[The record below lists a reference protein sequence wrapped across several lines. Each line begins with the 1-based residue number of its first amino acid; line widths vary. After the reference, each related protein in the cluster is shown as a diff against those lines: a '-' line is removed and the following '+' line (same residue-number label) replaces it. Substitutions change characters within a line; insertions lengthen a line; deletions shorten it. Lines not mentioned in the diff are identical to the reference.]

1 MVDAVDMAESRS
13 SKSQAALNEGK
24 RRRGSSSLSD
34 YTLGDCLGRG
44 ASGSVYRAINY
55 TTGETVAIKQIRL
68 SDLPHSEL
76 GAIMREIDLL
86 KNLNHPHIV
95 QYHGFVKSVDS
106 LYIIL
111 EFCENGSLHSIC
123 KNFGKFPE
131 HLVGRYT
138 GQVLD
143 GLFYLHEQGVIH
155 RDIKGANILTTK
167 EGHIK
172 LADFGVATR
181 ANDATVVGT
190 PYWMAPEVIEL
201 VGATTAS
208 DIWSV
213 GCTVIELLTGDPP
226 YYDLSPMQALFR
238 IVSDDHPSLP
248 EGASPAVR
256 DFLMQCF
263 QKDPNL
269 RVSARKLL
277 RHPWIVKTRPVSK
290 EPNPKYVDDV
300 RSVQQW
306 NEALKMPLDV
316 HGVRSKP
323 VPSHQVPQSKI
334 DPTNKDGFAALQESS
349 FDDNWDDDFTP
360 SINSSSFDLTHLKS
374 HDATGGQSIRR
385 NQASSEQATYPG
397 YFAQEDDN
405 MDTIKPKKISLLK
418 ALHIE
423 QGKQKSRSSTSA
435 SATLSESYPPGG
447 KSLFPSL
454 FADHLA
460 SESIEDVE
468 DFDMNDLESPFG
480 QEQEQDLSSIVS
492 RKPIDRFR
500 RSHSNEVEHSRI
512 SGDTRLLKL
521 GSRDD
526 SSLDELKVAAKIH
539 KYTEAEEEDDFSD
552 IFWVPDSLGP
562 KHDGASRKNNLVLAT
577 KGTDPKIGLSDEY
590 EEDDPFSEL
599 EEGLT
604 ELDLDANIARDQHAR
619 LCTEVSS
626 YIESLKSQHTGIFL
640 EDTTAKLLGILLDS
654 PETKTAVIASHGL
667 LPILEVLESGRNREV
682 NITLLR
688 VINALTFNDIE
699 LLENLCFVGGIPTI
713 TKFATK
719 HHHKEIRLEAAIF
732 IRQICHMSRLTLQM
746 FVSCGGLN
754 VLVELIEDDYSTHKE
769 LVLTGIEGVVDVFKL
784 QGSTPKNDFCRILS
798 RHMVLRPLSLVLSQI
813 CKEKEDRYEV
823 YCEKI
828 VNLFYLFSQA
838 ENQVKEVIADRVT
851 LKRIMKDLPD
861 LPLTCQIAFL
871 KFVKNLSMLST
882 TLDILQ
888 NANAIEV
895 LIEMLS
901 ENTHKPQFKELSN
914 QILSI
919 MFNLCRHSKSRQEE
933 AAINGII
940 PVLQKIVR
948 TDRPLK
954 EFALPILCDMAHSGR
969 LGRKYLWQNN
979 GLEFFVSLLS
989 EPYWQVAS
997 LEAILVWLH
1006 EEPAQIEERLLQSNA
1021 TRALVSCFTGS
1032 KTNTFEN
1039 ILEPFQKLCRLS
1051 GPIAR
1056 AMGHPDFFER
1066 VLQKLTHPKAVVR
1079 LSLLRIVRSICDANG
1094 DQEDLLARSGL
1105 FPMIL
1110 WLAENDGAILVRNIA
1125 SEFVKTRKNQLQSG
1139 RNHKYHASSTPA
1151 TPRSMGIF
1159 RASSHLSRPRKHAD
1173 YSPISHD
1180 IEGSKETGLKANK
1193 TCLKIERRK
1202 RQQST

>member
-323 VPSHQVPQSKI
+323 APSHQVPQSKI

-385 NQASSEQATYPG
+385 NQASSEQTIYSG

-405 MDTIKPKKISLLK
+405 MDTIKPKKTSLLK

-423 QGKQKSRSSTSA
+423 QAKQKSR
-435 SATLSESYPPGG
+435 P
-447 KSLFPSL
+447 K
-454 FADHLA
+454 
-460 SESIEDVE
+460 
-468 DFDMNDLESPFG
+468 SPFG
-480 QEQEQDLSSIVS
+480 REQEQGLSSIVS
-492 RKPIDRFR
+492 RKPTDRFR

-562 KHDGASRKNNLVLAT
+562 KHDGASRKNNLVLAP

-813 CKEKEDRYEV
+813 CKEKEDRYEI

-1180 IEGSKETGLKANK
+1180 IEGNKETGLKANK

>member
-1 MVDAVDMAESRS
+1 MVDVIDMAESRS
-13 SKSQAALNEGK
+13 TKAQAASNEGK

-68 SDLPHSEL
+68 SDLPQSEL

-248 EGASPAVR
+248 DGASAAVR

-277 RHPWIVKTRPVSK
+277 RHPWIVKTRPASK
-290 EPNPKYVDDV
+290 EPNPKHVDDV

-306 NEALKMPLDV
+306 NEALKMPLDA
-316 HGVRSKP
+316 HGARLKP
-323 VPSHQVPQSKI
+323 TPSQQVSQSKV
-334 DPTNKDGFAALQESS
+334 DPANKEGFAALQESS

-374 HDATGGQSIRR
+374 HDAFGSNHIHKSQQGSDQ
-385 NQASSEQATYPG
+385 QATYLG
-397 YFAQEDDN
+397 YFAQDGDN
-405 MDTIKPKKISLLK
+405 MDTIKPKKANFLK
-418 ALHIE
+418 ELQIE
-423 QGKQKSRSSTSA
+423 QGKYKPRSNA
-435 SATLSESYPPGG
+435 PAPAALSESYPPGG

-454 FADHLA
+454 FGERLGV
-460 SESIEDVE
+460 ESIDDVD

-480 QEQEQDLSSIVS
+480 PEQEHIPSNMNS
-492 RKPIDRFR
+492 RKPMEKFR
-500 RSHSNEVEHSRI
+500 RSHSNEVADYSRA
-512 SGDTRLLKL
+512 SGGSRLFKL
-521 GSRDD
+521 GSKDD

-552 IFWVPDSLGP
+552 IFWAPDALGP
-562 KHDGASRKNNLVLAT
+562 KHEGTSKKSSLVLAP
-577 KGTDPKIGLSDEY
+577 KGSDLKIGLFDEY
-590 EEDDPFSEL
+590 EDDDPFSEL

-626 YIESLKSQHTGIFL
+626 HIESLKSQHTGIFL

-813 CKEKEDRYEV
+813 CKEKEDRYEN
-823 YCEKI
+823 YCDKI

-838 ENQVKEVIADRVT
+838 ENQVKEAIADRMT
-851 LKRIMKDLPD
+851 LKRILKDLRD
-861 LPLTCQIAFL
+861 LPLTCQITFL
-871 KFVKNLSMLST
+871 KFLKNLSMLST
-882 TLDILQ
+882 TLEILQ

-901 ENTHKPQFKELSN
+901 ENTHKPQFKVRYTPNTLPYYCCS
-914 QILSI
+914 
-919 MFNLCRHSKSRQEE
+919 
-933 AAINGII
+933 II
-940 PVLQKIVR
+940 PI
-948 TDRPLK
+948 
-954 EFALPILCDMAHSGR
+954 FG
-969 LGRKYLWQNN
+969 
-979 GLEFFVSLLS
+979 
-989 EPYWQVAS
+989 
-997 LEAILVWLH
+997 
-1006 EEPAQIEERLLQSNA
+1006 IE
-1021 TRALVSCFTGS
+1021 
-1032 KTNTFEN
+1032 
-1039 ILEPFQKLCRLS
+1039 I
-1051 GPIAR
+1051 
-1056 AMGHPDFFER
+1056 
-1066 VLQKLTHPKAVVR
+1066 
-1079 LSLLRIVRSICDANG
+1079 
-1094 DQEDLLARSGL
+1094 
-1105 FPMIL
+1105 
-1110 WLAENDGAILVRNIA
+1110 
-1125 SEFVKTRKNQLQSG
+1125 
-1139 RNHKYHASSTPA
+1139 
-1151 TPRSMGIF
+1151 
-1159 RASSHLSRPRKHAD
+1159 
-1173 YSPISHD
+1173 
-1180 IEGSKETGLKANK
+1180 
-1193 TCLKIERRK
+1193 
-1202 RQQST
+1202 

>member
-323 VPSHQVPQSKI
+323 APSHQ

-385 NQASSEQATYPG
+385 NQASSEQTIYSG

-405 MDTIKPKKISLLK
+405 MDTIKPKKTSLLK

-423 QGKQKSRSSTSA
+423 QAKQKSR
-435 SATLSESYPPGG
+435 P
-447 KSLFPSL
+447 
-454 FADHLA
+454 
-460 SESIEDVE
+460 I
-468 DFDMNDLESPFG
+468 
-480 QEQEQDLSSIVS
+480 S
-492 RKPIDRFR
+492 RKPTDRFR

-562 KHDGASRKNNLVLAT
+562 KHDGASRKNNLVLAP

-813 CKEKEDRYEV
+813 CKEKEDRYEI

>member
-323 VPSHQVPQSKI
+323 APSHQVPQSKI

-385 NQASSEQATYPG
+385 NQASSEQTIYSG

-405 MDTIKPKKISLLK
+405 MDTIKPKKTSLLK

-423 QGKQKSRSSTSA
+423 QAKQKSR
-435 SATLSESYPPGG
+435 P
-447 KSLFPSL
+447 
-454 FADHLA
+454 
-460 SESIEDVE
+460 I
-468 DFDMNDLESPFG
+468 
-480 QEQEQDLSSIVS
+480 S
-492 RKPIDRFR
+492 RKPTDRFR

-562 KHDGASRKNNLVLAT
+562 KHDGASRKNNLVLAP

-813 CKEKEDRYEV
+813 CKEKEDRYEI

>member
-1 MVDAVDMAESRS
+1 MVDAMSDARHSKVQIS
-13 SKSQAALNEGK
+13 SSEGK
-24 RRRGSSSLSD
+24 RRRGSASLSD

-86 KNLNHPHIV
+86 KNLNHTHIV
-95 QYHGFVKSVDS
+95 QYHGFLKSADS

-238 IVSDDHPSLP
+238 IVSDDHPTLP
-248 EGASPAVR
+248 DGASAAVR

-277 RHPWIVKTRPVSK
+277 RHPWIAKTRPVSK
-290 EPNPKYVDDV
+290 EPNTKYVDDV

-306 NEALKMPLDV
+306 NEALKMPLDM
-316 HGVRSKP
+316 HNSRSKAVFP
-323 VPSHQVPQSKI
+323 HQRSGKPK
-334 DPTNKDGFAALQESS
+334 PRPNAPASS
-349 FDDNWDDDFTP
+349 F
-360 SINSSSFDLTHLKS
+360 
-374 HDATGGQSIRR
+374 
-385 NQASSEQATYPG
+385 
-397 YFAQEDDN
+397 
-405 MDTIKPKKISLLK
+405 
-418 ALHIE
+418 
-423 QGKQKSRSSTSA
+423 
-435 SATLSESYPPGG
+435 SESYPPGS
-447 KSLFPSL
+447 KSSFLSSFTDKL
-454 FADHLA
+454 GDGDYADG
-460 SESIEDVE
+460 EDTFE
-468 DFDMNDLESPFG
+468 NLISDIPNGSR
-480 QEQEQDLSSIVS
+480 QEQAFSSVEG
-492 RKPIDRFR
+492 KKQLDEFR
-500 RSHSNEVEHSRI
+500 RSYSSEI
-512 SGDTRLLKL
+512 SIFTHDVSDTRVTKL
-521 GSRDD
+521 RSRDD

-539 KYTEAEEEDDFSD
+539 QYTEPEEEDDFSD
-552 IFWVPDSLGP
+552 IFWAHETLG
-562 KHDGASRKNNLVLAT
+562 AT
-577 KGTDPKIGLSDEY
+577 KNEGNAKKSRLLLTPKCADPSISLLDEY
-590 EEDDPFSEL
+590 EDDDPFSEL

-619 LCTEVSS
+619 LCTEVSG

-654 PETKTAVIASHGL
+654 PDTKIAVIASHGL

-719 HHHKEIRLEAAIF
+719 QHHKEIRLEAAIF

-813 CKEKEDRYEV
+813 CREKEDRYES
-823 YCEKI
+823 YCDKI
-828 VNLFYLFSQA
+828 VNLFFLFSQA
-838 ENQVKEVIADRVT
+838 ENQVKEAIADRMT
-851 LKRIMKDLPD
+851 LKRILKDLYD
-861 LPLTCQIAFL
+861 LPLLCQITLL

-882 TLDILQ
+882 TLDMLQ

-895 LIEMLS
+895 LTEMLS
-901 ENTHKPQFKELSN
+901 ENAHKPQFKELSN

-933 AAINGII
+933 AAVNGIVPI
-940 PVLQKIVR
+940 LQKIVQ

-1006 EEPAQIEERLLQSNA
+1006 EEPAQIEDKLLQPNA
-1021 TRALVSCFTGS
+1021 SHALITCFTGS

-1056 AMGHPDFFER
+1056 AMGHPEFFER
-1066 VLQKLTHPKAVVR
+1066 TLQKLTHPKAVVR
-1079 LSLLRIVRSICDANG
+1079 LSLLRIIRSICDANG
-1094 DQEDLLARSGL
+1094 DQEDLLSRSGL

-1125 SEFVKTRKNQLQSG
+1125 SEFVKSQKSPLYLG
-1139 RNHKYHASSTPA
+1139 RNHKPPSPVPPAS
-1151 TPRSMGIF
+1151 PRSVGVF
-1159 RASSHLSRPRKHAD
+1159 RTSSNLGRHRKHTEYGSTSLD
-1173 YSPISHD
+1173 T
-1180 IEGSKETGLKANK
+1180 EGIKLGNKEILSKSNK
-1193 TCLKIERRK
+1193 TVGLKIERRK

>member
-1 MVDAVDMAESRS
+1 MVDIMGLAEMGDAKYSKIQS
-13 SKSQAALNEGK
+13 SSEGK

-68 SDLPHSEL
+68 SDLPQSEL

-95 QYHGFVKSVDS
+95 QYHGFLKSADS

-111 EFCENGSLHSIC
+111 EFCENGSLHNIC

-201 VGATTAS
+201 IGATTAS

-226 YYDLSPMQALFR
+226 YYDLTPMQALFR

-248 EGASPAVR
+248 DGASGAVR

-277 RHPWIVKTRPVSK
+277 RHPWIVKTRPISK

-306 NEALKMPLDV
+306 NEALKMPLDINNS
-316 HGVRSKP
+316 RSKATL
-323 VPSHQVPQSKI
+323 SLQVPQAREDNQSR
-334 DPTNKDGFAALQESS
+334 TGFAALQESS
-349 FDDNWDDDFTP
+349 FDDNWDDDFTT
-360 SINSSSFDLTHLKS
+360 SINSSSFDLTHFKT
-374 HDATGGQSIRR
+374 HDIFGGNIVHGIPEHSA
-385 NQASSEQATYPG
+385 NKQALSRGGRVQDE
-397 YFAQEDDN
+397 DN
-405 MDTIKPKKISLLK
+405 MDTIKPKKIDFLK
-418 ALHIE
+418 SAGLDLE
-423 QGKQKSRSSTSA
+423 QSKFKARPTA
-435 SATLSESYPPGG
+435 NPPTLSESYPPGG
-447 KSLFPSL
+447 KSLFPAS
-454 FADHLA
+454 FADRLDGEEGDEFGDSVEDGYTSKPLQEHGQLGVGLKRQVDKLRRGH
-460 SESIEDVE
+460 SIEK
-468 DFDMNDLESPFG
+468 
-480 QEQEQDLSSIVS
+480 SSLLPGLPDTKIAQ
-492 RKPIDRFR
+492 P
-500 RSHSNEVEHSRI
+500 RS
-512 SGDTRLLKL
+512 K
-521 GSRDD
+521 DD
-526 SSLDELKVAAKIH
+526 SSLDELKAAAKIH
-539 KYTEAEEEDDFSD
+539 KYTEIEEEDDFSD
-552 IFWVPDSLGP
+552 IFWVPELLSP
-562 KHDGASRKNNLVLAT
+562 KHEAT
-577 KGTDPKIGLSDEY
+577 TKRSHLQLTPKFVDSSAALLDEY
-590 EEDDPFSEL
+590 EDDPFSEL

-604 ELDLDANIARDQHAR
+604 ELDLDANIARDQLAR
-619 LCTEVSS
+619 LCTEVSGH
-626 YIESLKSQHTGIFL
+626 IESLKTQQTGIYL
-640 EDTTAKLLGILLDS
+640 EDTTAKLLGVLLDS

-719 HHHKEIRLEAAIF
+719 HHYKEIRLEAAIF

-769 LVLTGIEGVVDVFKL
+769 LALTGIEGVVDVFKL

-798 RHMVLRPLSLVLSQI
+798 RHMVLRPLSLALSQI
-813 CKEKEDRYEV
+813 CREKEDRYES
-823 YCEKI
+823 YCDKI
-828 VNLFYLFSQA
+828 VNLFFLFSQA
-838 ENQVKEVIADRVT
+838 ENQVKEAIADRIT
-851 LKRIMKDLPD
+851 LKRVLKDLHE
-861 LPLTCQIAFL
+861 LPIASQITML

-895 LIEMLS
+895 LTEMLS
-901 ENTHKPQFKELSN
+901 ENVHKPQYK
-914 QILSI
+914 
-919 MFNLCRHSKSRQEE
+919 
-933 AAINGII
+933 
-940 PVLQKIVR
+940 V
-948 TDRPLK
+948 
-954 EFALPILCDMAHSGR
+954 
-969 LGRKYLWQNN
+969 QNHD
-979 GLEFFVSLLS
+979 S
-989 EPYWQVAS
+989 P
-997 LEAILVWLH
+997 
-1006 EEPAQIEERLLQSNA
+1006 
-1021 TRALVSCFTGS
+1021 
-1032 KTNTFEN
+1032 
-1039 ILEPFQKLCRLS
+1039 
-1051 GPIAR
+1051 
-1056 AMGHPDFFER
+1056 
-1066 VLQKLTHPKAVVR
+1066 
-1079 LSLLRIVRSICDANG
+1079 
-1094 DQEDLLARSGL
+1094 
-1105 FPMIL
+1105 
-1110 WLAENDGAILVRNIA
+1110 RN
-1125 SEFVKTRKNQLQSG
+1125 S
-1139 RNHKYHASSTPA
+1139 
-1151 TPRSMGIF
+1151 
-1159 RASSHLSRPRKHAD
+1159 
-1173 YSPISHD
+1173 
-1180 IEGSKETGLKANK
+1180 
-1193 TCLKIERRK
+1193 
-1202 RQQST
+1202 

>member
-1 MVDAVDMAESRS
+1 MVDAVDMAESRP
-13 SKSQAALNEGK
+13 SKSQAASNEGK

-34 YTLGDCLGRG
+34 YTLGDCIGRG

-68 SDLPHSEL
+68 SDLPQSEL

-111 EFCENGSLHSIC
+111 EFCENGSLRSIC

-248 EGASPAVR
+248 DGASPAVR

-306 NEALKMPLDV
+306 NEALKMPLDA
-316 HGVRSKP
+316 HGARSKP
-323 VPSHQVPQSKI
+323 APPQHVSQSKV

-374 HDATGGQSIRR
+374 HDAFGGHAVRR
-385 NQASSEQATYPG
+385 NQPSSEPQPYLG
-397 YFAQEDDN
+397 YFTQGDDN
-405 MDTIKPKKISLLK
+405 MDTIKPKKTNFLR

-423 QGKQKSRSSTSA
+423 EGKHKSRPDTA
-435 SATLSESYPPGG
+435 ATAALSESYPPGG

-454 FADHLA
+454 FADRLS
-460 SESIEDVE
+460 SESIGDAT
-468 DFDMNDLESPFG
+468 DFDINDLESPFG
-480 QEQEQDLSSIVS
+480 PEHEQSQPSVTVKKLT
-492 RKPIDRFR
+492 DRFR
-500 RSHSNEVEHSRI
+500 RSHSNEVAEHSRI
-512 SGDTRLLKL
+512 SGDNRFLKL
-521 GSRDD
+521 GSKDD

-539 KYTEAEEEDDFSD
+539 KYTEAEEEEDFSD

-562 KHDGASRKNNLVLAT
+562 KNEGTSKKSNLVLAP
-577 KGTDPKIGLSDEY
+577 KGTNLKIGLLDEY

-626 YIESLKSQHTGIFL
+626 HIESLKSQNTGIFL

-813 CKEKEDRYEV
+813 CREQEDRYEI
-823 YCEKI
+823 YCDKI

-838 ENQVKEVIADRVT
+838 ENQVKEAIADRVT
-851 LKRIMKDLPD
+851 LKRILKDLPI
-861 LPLTCQIAFL
+861 LPLTCQITFL
-871 KFVKNLSMLST
+871 KFLKNLSMLST

-1021 TRALVSCFTGS
+1021 TRALISCFTGS

-1094 DQEDLLARSGL
+1094 DQEDLLTRSGL

-1125 SEFVKTRKNQLQSG
+1125 SEFVKTRKSQLQSG
-1139 RNHKYHASSTPA
+1139 KNHKYYVPA
-1151 TPRSMGIF
+1151 TTPKSVGIF
-1159 RASSHLSRPRKHAD
+1159 RASSNLGRPRKQAD
-1173 YSPISHD
+1173 FSSMPPNT
-1180 IEGSKETGLKANK
+1180 EGTKETSLKANK
-1193 TCLKIERRK
+1193 TGLKIERRK

>member
-1 MVDAVDMAESRS
+1 MVDIMGLAEMSDAKFSKIQS
-13 SKSQAALNEGK
+13 SNEGK

-68 SDLPHSEL
+68 SDLPQSEL

-95 QYHGFVKSVDS
+95 QYHGFVKSADS

-201 VGATTAS
+201 IGATTAS

-226 YYDLSPMQALFR
+226 YYDLTPMQALFR

-248 EGASPAVR
+248 DGASGAVR

-277 RHPWIVKTRPVSK
+277 RHPWIIKTRPVSK

-306 NEALKMPLDV
+306 NEALKMPLDITSS
-316 HGVRSKP
+316 RSKAAL
-323 VPSHQVPQSKI
+323 SLQAPQAREGNQSR
-334 DPTNKDGFAALQESS
+334 TGFAALQESS
-349 FDDNWDDDFTP
+349 FDDNWDDDFTT
-360 SINSSSFDLTHLKS
+360 SINSSSFDLTHFKT
-374 HDATGGQSIRR
+374 HDIFSGNIVHGVSEHGANKQVLPRGGR
-385 NQASSEQATYPG
+385 
-397 YFAQEDDN
+397 AQDEDN
-405 MDTIKPKKISLLK
+405 MDTIKPKKVDFLK
-418 ALHIE
+418 SVGLNLD
-423 QGKQKSRSSTSA
+423 QGKFKTRSNPNPP
-435 SATLSESYPPGG
+435 TLSESYPPGG
-447 KSLFPSL
+447 KSSFPAS
-454 FADHLA
+454 FADRLDGEEGDELDDNLENEYISKSLQEHGQLGVGLKRQA
-460 SESIEDVE
+460 DKLRRGHSIE
-468 DFDMNDLESPFG
+468 G
-480 QEQEQDLSSIVS
+480 SSLPTGFS
-492 RKPIDRFR
+492 DTKTTKP
-500 RSHSNEVEHSRI
+500 RS
-512 SGDTRLLKL
+512 K
-521 GSRDD
+521 DD
-526 SSLDELKVAAKIH
+526 SSLDELKAAAKIH
-539 KYTEAEEEDDFSD
+539 KYTEIEEDDDFSD
-552 IFWVPDSLGP
+552 IFWAPELLSP
-562 KHDGASRKNNLVLAT
+562 KHEAITKRNHLQLTPKFVDSSASLL
-577 KGTDPKIGLSDEY
+577 DEY
-590 EEDDPFSEL
+590 EDDPFSEL

-604 ELDLDANIARDQHAR
+604 ELDLDANIARDQLAR
-619 LCTEVSS
+619 LCTEVSGH
-626 YIESLKSQHTGIFL
+626 IESLKTQQTGVYL
-640 EDTTAKLLGILLDS
+640 EDITAKLLSILLDS

-719 HHHKEIRLEAAIF
+719 HHYKEIRLEAAIF

-769 LVLTGIEGVVDVFKL
+769 LALTGIEGVVDVFKL

-798 RHMVLRPLSLVLSQI
+798 RHMVLRPLSLALSQI
-813 CKEKEDRYEV
+813 CREKEDRYES
-823 YCEKI
+823 YCDKI
-828 VNLFYLFSQA
+828 VNLFFLFSQA
-838 ENQVKEVIADRVT
+838 ENQVKEAIADRIT
-851 LKRIMKDLPD
+851 LKRILKDLHE
-861 LPLTCQIAFL
+861 LPIASQITML

-895 LIEMLS
+895 LTEMLS
-901 ENTHKPQFKELSN
+901 ENVYKPQFKELSN

-933 AAINGII
+933 AAMNGIVPI
-940 PVLQKIVR
+940 LQKIVR

-979 GLEFFVSLLS
+979 GLEFFVSLLA

-997 LEAILVWLH
+997 LEAILVW
-1006 EEPAQIEERLLQSNA
+1006 
-1021 TRALVSCFTGS
+1021 
-1032 KTNTFEN
+1032 
-1039 ILEPFQKLCRLS
+1039 
-1051 GPIAR
+1051 
-1056 AMGHPDFFER
+1056 
-1066 VLQKLTHPKAVVR
+1066 
-1079 LSLLRIVRSICDANG
+1079 
-1094 DQEDLLARSGL
+1094 
-1105 FPMIL
+1105 
-1110 WLAENDGAILVRNIA
+1110 
-1125 SEFVKTRKNQLQSG
+1125 
-1139 RNHKYHASSTPA
+1139 
-1151 TPRSMGIF
+1151 
-1159 RASSHLSRPRKHAD
+1159 
-1173 YSPISHD
+1173 
-1180 IEGSKETGLKANK
+1180 
-1193 TCLKIERRK
+1193 
-1202 RQQST
+1202 

>member
-1 MVDAVDMAESRS
+1 MVEILGDARPSKPQMTS
-13 SKSQAALNEGK
+13 SEGK

-44 ASGSVYRAINY
+44 ASGSVYRAISY

-68 SDLPHSEL
+68 SDLPQSEL

-86 KNLNHPHIV
+86 KNLN
-95 QYHGFVKSVDS
+95 
-106 LYIIL
+106 
-111 EFCENGSLHSIC
+111 
-123 KNFGKFPE
+123 
-131 HLVGRYT
+131 
-138 GQVLD
+138 
-143 GLFYLHEQGVIH
+143 GVIH

-167 EGHIK
+167 DGHIK

-213 GCTVIELLTGDPP
+213 GCTVIELLAGNPP

-238 IVSDDHPSLP
+238 IVSDDHPTLP
-248 EGASPAVR
+248 DGASGAVR

-277 RHPWIVKTRPVSK
+277 RHPWIIKTRTVSK
-290 EPNPKYVDDV
+290 EPNTKYVDDV

-316 HGVRSKP
+316 HSSRAKTIISNQGALKVLSVSEYVNLNRRTYMILVSLSKAD
-323 VPSHQVPQSKI
+323 PSSR
-334 DPTNKDGFAALQESS
+334 DGFAALQESS
-349 FDDNWDDDFTP
+349 FDDNWDDDFTT

-374 HDATGGQSIRR
+374 HDGFVGQVLHQS
-385 NQASSEQATYPG
+385 QLAGDKLVPHG
-397 YFAQEDDN
+397 YKTQEEEN
-405 MDTIKPKKISLLK
+405 METIKPKKANFLQSMGLNLEQTKANPRLAAGAGSLS
-418 ALHIE
+418 
-423 QGKQKSRSSTSA
+423 G
-435 SATLSESYPPGG
+435 SYPPGG
-447 KSLFPSL
+447 KSAFLSS
-454 FADHLA
+454 FADQLGDSLDNEED
-460 SESIEDVE
+460 SEALTSRSIIRSGREP
-468 DFDMNDLESPFG
+468 L
-480 QEQEQDLSSIVS
+480 LS
-492 RKPIDRFR
+492 D
-500 RSHSNEVEHSRI
+500 
-512 SGDTRLLKL
+512 L
-521 GSRDD
+521 GSRKLSEKIQRSNSTDTSSFKNLAEESRTRKLRAKDD

-539 KYTEAEEEDDFSD
+539 KYTEIEEEDDFSD
-552 IFWVPDSLGP
+552 IFWAPEALGQTRNEDSSKKNSLLLTP
-562 KHDGASRKNNLVLAT
+562 KS
-577 KGTDPKIGLSDEY
+577 TDPTTGILDEY
-590 EEDDPFSEL
+590 EDDDPFSEL

-626 YIESLKSQHTGIFL
+626 HIESLKSQHTGIYL
-640 EDTTAKLLGILLDS
+640 EDITAKLLGILLDS
-654 PETKTAVIASHGL
+654 PDTKTAVIASHGL
-667 LPILEVLESGRNREV
+667 LPILEVLESGRNRDV

-813 CKEKEDRYEV
+813 CREKEDRYES
-823 YCEKI
+823 YCDKI
-828 VNLFYLFSQA
+828 VNLFFLFSQA
-838 ENQVKEVIADRVT
+838 ENQVKEVIADRMT
-851 LKRIMKDLPD
+851 LKRLLKDLYD
-861 LPLTCQIAFL
+861 LPLACQITIL

-888 NANAIEV
+888 NANAIEI
-895 LIEMLS
+895 LTEMLA
-901 ENTHKPQFKELSN
+901 ENAHKPQFKELSN

-933 AAINGII
+933 AAMNGIVPI
-940 PVLQKIVR
+940 LQKIVR

-1006 EEPAQIEERLLQSNA
+1006 EEPAQIEDKLLQPTA
-1021 TRALVSCFTGS
+1021 TDALITCFTSS

-1056 AMGHPDFFER
+1056 AMGHPQFFER
-1066 VLQKLTHPKAVVR
+1066 TLQKLTHPKAVVR
-1079 LSLLRIVRSICDANG
+1079 LSLLRIIRSICDANG
-1094 DQEDLLARSGL
+1094 DQEDLLTRSGL

-1110 WLAENDGAILVRNIA
+1110 WLAENDAAILVRNIA
-1125 SEFVKTRKNQLQSG
+1125 SEFARTQKTKQYLGKPHKQQSPMI
-1139 RNHKYHASSTPA
+1139 SSGL
-1151 TPRSMGIF
+1151 RSVGIF
-1159 RASSHLSRPRKHAD
+1159 RSSSNLGRPRKHSE
-1173 YSPISHD
+1173 YQSTSPDPENSRFGNR
-1180 IEGSKETGLKANK
+1180 ESGAKTSKAGG
-1193 TCLKIERRK
+1193 LKIERRK

>member
-1 MVDAVDMAESRS
+1 
-13 SKSQAALNEGK
+13 
-24 RRRGSSSLSD
+24 
-34 YTLGDCLGRG
+34 
-44 ASGSVYRAINY
+44 
-55 TTGETVAIKQIRL
+55 
-68 SDLPHSEL
+68 
-76 GAIMREIDLL
+76 
-86 KNLNHPHIV
+86 
-95 QYHGFVKSVDS
+95 
-106 LYIIL
+106 
-111 EFCENGSLHSIC
+111 
-123 KNFGKFPE
+123 
-131 HLVGRYT
+131 
-138 GQVLD
+138 
-143 GLFYLHEQGVIH
+143 
-155 RDIKGANILTTK
+155 
-167 EGHIK
+167 
-172 LADFGVATR
+172 
-181 ANDATVVGT
+181 
-190 PYWMAPEVIEL
+190 MAPEVIEL

-248 EGASPAVR
+248 DGASGAVR

-277 RHPWIVKTRPVSK
+277 RHPWIIKTRPVSK
-290 EPNPKYVDDV
+290 EPNTKYVDDV

-306 NEALKMPLDV
+306 NEALKMPLDT
-316 HGVRSKP
+316 HISRSKAA
-323 VPSHQVPQSKI
+323 VSNQVLQSKT
-334 DPTNKDGFAALQESS
+334 DPSSRDGFAALQESS
-349 FDDNWDDDFTP
+349 LDDNWDDDFTT

-374 HDATGGQSIRR
+374 HDGYSGQVLPR
-385 NQASSEQATYPG
+385 NPIIEDKIVSRG
-397 YFAQEDDN
+397 YRTQDEDN
-405 MDTIKPKKISLLK
+405 METIKPKKANFLQVLG
-418 ALHIE
+418 LNLE
-423 QGKQKSRSSTSA
+423 QAKPKSRLSAGTSS
-435 SATLSESYPPGG
+435 LSGSYPPGG
-447 KSLFPSL
+447 KFSFPSSFSSRL
-454 FADHLA
+454 NDETGGEDKTNTLTLEDPVDLLQRAEPQDPV
-460 SESIEDVE
+460 SKKQIERLQRS
-468 DFDMNDLESPFG
+468 NSNYSPG
-480 QEQEQDLSSIVS
+480 YTKST
-492 RKPIDRFR
+492 IDIRAQNL
-500 RSHSNEVEHSRI
+500 RS
-512 SGDTRLLKL
+512 K
-521 GSRDD
+521 DD

-539 KYTEAEEEDDFSD
+539 KYTEIEEEDDFSD
-552 IFWVPDSLGP
+552 IFWAADTLGQTKQEGNAKKNHLLLTP
-562 KHDGASRKNNLVLAT
+562 KCTNSTL
-577 KGTDPKIGLSDEY
+577 GLLDEY
-590 EEDDPFSEL
+590 EDDDPFSEL

-626 YIESLKSQHTGIFL
+626 YIESLKSQHTGIYL
-640 EDTTAKLLGILLDS
+640 EDITSKLLGILLDS
-654 PETKTAVIASHGL
+654 PDTKTAVIASHGL

-688 VINALTFNDIE
+688 VINALTLNDIE

-719 HHHKEIRLEAAIF
+719 QHHKEIRLEAAIF
-732 IRQICHMSRLTLQM
+732 IRQICHMSKLTLQM

-769 LVLTGIEGVVDVFKL
+769 LVLTGVEGVVDVFKL

-813 CKEKEDRYEV
+813 CREKEDRYEN

-828 VNLFYLFSQA
+828 VNLFFLFSQA
-838 ENQVKEVIADRVT
+838 ENQVKEAIADRMT
-851 LKRIMKDLPD
+851 LKRILKDLHV
-861 LPLTCQIAFL
+861 LPLTCQITML
-871 KFVKNLSMLST
+871 KFAKNLSMLST

-888 NANAIEV
+888 NANAIEI
-895 LIEMLS
+895 LTEMLA
-901 ENTHKPQFKELSN
+901 ENSHKPQFKELSN

-933 AAINGII
+933 AAMNGIVPI
-940 PVLQKIVR
+940 LQKIVR

-1006 EEPAQIEERLLQSNA
+1006 EEPAQIEEKLLQPNA
-1021 TRALVSCFTGS
+1021 TEALITCFTNS
-1032 KTNTFEN
+1032 KTNIFEN

-1056 AMGHPDFFER
+1056 AMGHPEFFER
-1066 VLQKLTHPKAVVR
+1066 TLQKLTHPKAVVR
-1079 LSLLRIVRSICDANG
+1079 LSLLRIIRSICDANG
-1094 DQEDLLARSGL
+1094 DQEDLLTRSGL

-1110 WLAENDGAILVRNIA
+1110 WLAENDSAILVRNIA
-1125 SEFVKTRKNQLQSG
+1125 SEFAKIQRVQQNSQKNQKQPTTSSA
-1139 RNHKYHASSTPA
+1139 ASKSA
-1151 TPRSMGIF
+1151 AIF
-1159 RASSHLSRPRKHAD
+1159 RSTSNLGRSKKHLEHQGASLDPESLRIGVK
-1173 YSPISHD
+1173 D
-1180 IEGSKETGLKANK
+1180 IVSKSSKSGG
-1193 TCLKIERRK
+1193 LKIERRK

>member
-1 MVDAVDMAESRS
+1 
-13 SKSQAALNEGK
+13 
-24 RRRGSSSLSD
+24 
-34 YTLGDCLGRG
+34 
-44 ASGSVYRAINY
+44 
-55 TTGETVAIKQIRL
+55 
-68 SDLPHSEL
+68 
-76 GAIMREIDLL
+76 
-86 KNLNHPHIV
+86 
-95 QYHGFVKSVDS
+95 
-106 LYIIL
+106 
-111 EFCENGSLHSIC
+111 
-123 KNFGKFPE
+123 
-131 HLVGRYT
+131 
-138 GQVLD
+138 
-143 GLFYLHEQGVIH
+143 
-155 RDIKGANILTTK
+155 
-167 EGHIK
+167 
-172 LADFGVATR
+172 
-181 ANDATVVGT
+181 
-190 PYWMAPEVIEL
+190 MAPEVIEL

-248 EGASPAVR
+248 DGASAAVR

-277 RHPWIVKTRPVSK
+277 RHPWIVKTRPASK
-290 EPNPKYVDDV
+290 EPNPKHVDDV

-306 NEALKMPLDV
+306 NEALKMPLDA
-316 HGVRSKP
+316 HGARLKP
-323 VPSHQVPQSKI
+323 TPSQQVSQSKV
-334 DPTNKDGFAALQESS
+334 DPANKEGFAALQESS

-374 HDATGGQSIRR
+374 HDAFGSNHIHKSQQGSDQ
-385 NQASSEQATYPG
+385 QATYLG
-397 YFAQEDDN
+397 YFAQDGDN
-405 MDTIKPKKISLLK
+405 MDTIKPKKANFLK
-418 ALHIE
+418 ELQIE
-423 QGKQKSRSSTSA
+423 QGKYKPRSNA
-435 SATLSESYPPGG
+435 PAPAALSESYPPGG

-454 FADHLA
+454 FGERLGV
-460 SESIEDVE
+460 ESIDDVD

-480 QEQEQDLSSIVS
+480 PEQEHIPSNMNS
-492 RKPIDRFR
+492 RKPMEKFR
-500 RSHSNEVEHSRI
+500 RSHSNEVADYSRA
-512 SGDTRLLKL
+512 SGGSRLFKL
-521 GSRDD
+521 GSKDD

-552 IFWVPDSLGP
+552 IFWAPDALGP
-562 KHDGASRKNNLVLAT
+562 KHEGTSKKSSLVLAP
-577 KGTDPKIGLSDEY
+577 KGSDLKIGLFDEY
-590 EEDDPFSEL
+590 EDDDPFSEL

-626 YIESLKSQHTGIFL
+626 HIESLKSQHTGIFL

-813 CKEKEDRYEV
+813 CKEKEDRYEN
-823 YCEKI
+823 YCDKI

-838 ENQVKEVIADRVT
+838 ENQVKEAIADRMT
-851 LKRIMKDLPD
+851 LKRILKDLRD
-861 LPLTCQIAFL
+861 LPLTCQITFL
-871 KFVKNLSMLST
+871 KFLKNLSMLST
-882 TLDILQ
+882 TLEILQ

-933 AAINGII
+933 AAMNGII

-1021 TRALVSCFTGS
+1021 TRALITCFTES

-1094 DQEDLLARSGL
+1094 DQEDLLTRGGL

-1125 SEFVKTRKNQLQSG
+1125 SEFVKTHKGSIQTG
-1139 RNHKYHASSTPA
+1139 RSHKHHAPSVPA
-1151 TPRSMGIF
+1151 APRSVGIF
-1159 RASSHLSRPRKHAD
+1159 RASSNLGRPRKQTD
-1173 YSPISHD
+1173 YSPVSPD
-1180 IEGSKETGLKANK
+1180 MDGSKEVGLKANK
-1193 TCLKIERRK
+1193 AGLKIERRK